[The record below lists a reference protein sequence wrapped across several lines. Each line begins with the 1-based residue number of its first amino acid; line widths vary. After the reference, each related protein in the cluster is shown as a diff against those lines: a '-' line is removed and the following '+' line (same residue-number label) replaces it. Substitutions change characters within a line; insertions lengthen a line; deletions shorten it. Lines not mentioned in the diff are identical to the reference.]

1 VLAAGFAAAALGE
14 GILRPNL
21 AWRPLIIVLVLV
33 LIVVLAPALLW
44 RRSHPLLTCL
54 IGFGVAGLLSGLQ
67 LVTNR
72 ADVGLTSMTV
82 IMVLLY
88 ALIRWGSG
96 RDIVVGLPFVVVVVA
111 LGMVATEADWAELSG
126 GGLFV
131 SLFVA
136 LAAVFRYRGDLTARR
151 YREIRNEERLA
162 LARELHD
169 TVAHHVSAIAV
180 QAQAGSVVVATRP
193 DQAADFLAAI
203 ESEASRTLEQ
213 MRAMVQVLRAEQG
226 DVYAPRQG
234 VADLSGLARR
244 DGLPAV
250 EVSVAA
256 SAMGLPPPVDTALY
270 RLAREALTNANRH
283 AQGASRVHIE
293 VSRDGDVVLLRV
305 SDDGLAVPSRG
316 TQPGYGLRGMAE
328 RAELLGGTLSAG
340 PGPGGGWVVDATLP
354 ARMPR

>member
-151 YREIRNEERLA
+151 YREIR
-162 LARELHD
+162 
-169 TVAHHVSAIAV
+169 T
-180 QAQAGSVVVATRP
+180 TRW
-193 DQAADFLAAI
+193 LI
-203 ESEASRTLEQ
+203 TSR
-213 MRAMVQVLRAEQG
+213 RSRCK
-226 DVYAPRQG
+226 PR
-234 VADLSGLARR
+234 
-244 DGLPAV
+244 PAV
-250 EVSVAA
+250 S
-256 SAMGLPPPVDTALY
+256 SSPPDPIRRRTSSL
-270 RLAREALTNANRH
+270 RSSPRRH
-283 AQGASRVHIE
+283 APWSRCG
-293 VSRDGDVVLLRV
+293 RWCRCC
-305 SDDGLAVPSRG
+305 ARSRG
-316 TQPGYGLRGMAE
+316 TSTPPG
-328 RAELLGGTLSAG
+328 RASPT
-340 PGPGGGWVVDATLP
+340 
-354 ARMPR
+354 